1 MHKRILSHGLDAT
14 ALQLGASNLLSA
26 DVPENNLNVQIPSTA
41 TRVILEN
48 NGVTPQLVTA
58 IQTAGTKANG
68 GYLLPRLPNY
78 PVIDSAYVPPVG
90 APPAQPL
97 SLQMKVGDS
106 KPLSADKAASVM
118 VNLGA
123 TFVVVKVTVPSYSGG
138 LRRKWCA
145 LIRGIDSIWGTSQR
159 CNLVILPSL
168 CPKFVTDIS
177 RHFPYI
183 SAFRV
188 NNRGNEEDIC
198 RHFQPFSAPLILL
211 GGGHNV
217 LS

>member
-1 MHKRILSHGLDAT
+1 MFASCGTCLFRQTADQMRTLRLMCTSGSFRT

-48 NGVTPQLVTA
+48 NGVAHQLVTA

-118 VNLGA
+118 VNLGT
-123 TFVVVKVTVPSYSGG
+123 TFVVVAPYDYVVKKRLTGPQ
-138 LRRKWCA
+138 CC
-145 LIRGIDSIWGTSQR
+145 SI
-159 CNLVILPSL
+159 V
-168 CPKFVTDIS
+168 
-177 RHFPYI
+177 
-183 SAFRV
+183 
-188 NNRGNEEDIC
+188 
-198 RHFQPFSAPLILL
+198 
-211 GGGHNV
+211 
-217 LS
+217 